1 MEWTGGFRPTERDL
15 EIVKWLGRVRL
26 ARAGQVAERFAM
38 TETKAYARLR
48 GLRGM
53 GLVRHVRRGVPGPG
67 VFLATGQ
74 GLRATGLD
82 LAEATVSAASLH
94 HDLTVVDVGT
104 GLERQ
109 RLRVETER
117 ELRRAGRTLEVR
129 ITRAG
134 VKAAHLPDLAIAGDG
149 RRSAVEVELT
159 QKGNER
165 TRAILHAYPFS
176 SEYDQVV
183 YVVPDLAASERIRR
197 LGRKEQLDARYLAI
211 AILGETLEQ
220 ARAREQARE
229 QREQEEAQARYQV
242 WRRQMEEQAA
252 ARDIQTRLR
261 EAEHSRDL
269 AYDRLRSQEA
279 ELQVLR
285 AQLSELAAAGPLA
298 RRRALQQLKG
308 RPG

>member
-1 MEWTGGFRPTERDL
+1 MEWTGGFRATERDL

-117 ELRRAGRTLEVR
+117 ELRLAGRTLEVR

-134 VKAAHLPDLAIAGDG
+134 VKAAHLPDLAIAGPDG
-149 RRSAVEVELT
+149 GAPSRLSSPRRAT
-159 QKGNER
+159 NEPARSFTR
-165 TRAILHAYPFS
+165 TPSRPS
-176 SEYDQVV
+176 TTRWCTSCPTWRRPNVS
-183 YVVPDLAASERIRR
+183 AASGARSSSTPGTSRSRSWARR
-197 LGRKEQLDARYLAI
+197 WSKRALASKPVSRESRRKPKPGIKCGVGRWK
-211 AILGETLEQ
+211 
-220 ARAREQARE
+220 
-229 QREQEEAQARYQV
+229 
-242 WRRQMEEQAA
+242 
-252 ARDIQTRLR
+252 
-261 EAEHSRDL
+261 SR
-269 AYDRLRSQEA
+269 
-279 ELQVLR
+279 
-285 AQLSELAAAGPLA
+285 
-298 RRRALQQLKG
+298 RRRATSRRAFAKPNTHATWPMTGCAPRRLSFRCCG
-308 RPG
+308 RS